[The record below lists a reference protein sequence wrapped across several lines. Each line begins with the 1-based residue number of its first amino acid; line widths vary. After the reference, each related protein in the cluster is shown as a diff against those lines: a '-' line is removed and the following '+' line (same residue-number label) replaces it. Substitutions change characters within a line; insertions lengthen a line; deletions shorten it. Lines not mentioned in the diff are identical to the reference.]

1 MKKKLVNNEEI
12 EFYTKEYVADENDTD
27 SCVEMVPNIVP
38 VQRPNPNAWT
48 SFILGIIS
56 SVAWIVP
63 IIGLPVTIVGTVLGA
78 VGMKN
83 KRNKGIA
90 IAGFVTNLVF
100 LAATITAG
108 ILEIIY
114 FVKKSKKANK

>member
-1 MKKKLVNNEEI
+1 MKKKHAKNEEI
-12 EFYTKEYVADENDTD
+12 EFYTKEYVGGENDTD

-56 SVAWIVP
+56 SVAWIIP
-63 IIGLPVTIVGTVLGA
+63 LIGLPITIVGTVLGA
-78 VGMKN
+78 TGMRN
-83 KRNKGIA
+83 KRSKGIA

-100 LAATITAG
+100 LAATIAAG
-108 ILEIIY
+108 VLEIIY
-114 FVKKSKKANK
+114 FVKKAKKNK

>member
-1 MKKKLVNNEEI
+1 MKKKHAKNEEI
-12 EFYTKEYVADENDTD
+12 EFYTKEYVAGENDTD

-56 SVAWIVP
+56 SVAWIIP
-63 IIGLPVTIVGTVLGA
+63 LIGLPITIVGTVLGA
-78 VGMKN
+78 TGMRN
-83 KRNKGIA
+83 KRSKGIA

-100 LAATITAG
+100 LAVTIAAG
-108 ILEIIY
+108 VLEIIY
-114 FVKKSKKANK
+114 FVKKAKKNK